1 MTSSP
6 TSSDSSLEEE
16 KFLKPEDVEEC
27 IPPKELEMMI
37 EEKKVG
43 TLDDF
48 VTLRWYCMLVLLMA
62 ELTAFTATASSKV
75 MVFAESSLAIVV
87 FISPSS
93 CPNTSGTPCIV
104 YFNISRLRCIQ
115 SETSSSWVSG
125 SSENSWPNGEWALIE
140 DGYIAR
146 FSRNCQEKKKG
157 KLDESHCWNIVIVKK
172 RKVVRGKKLN

>member
-75 MVFAESSLAIVV
+75 MVFAGELLFQSFDKLLLSKIAIIGCG
-87 FISPSS
+87 FISLTFFS
-93 CPNTSGTPCIV
+93 TSLISTPPPTCL
-104 YFNISRLRCIQ
+104 YQ
-115 SETSSSWVSG
+115 
-125 SSENSWPNGEWALIE
+125 
-140 DGYIAR
+140 
-146 FSRNCQEKKKG
+146 
-157 KLDESHCWNIVIVKK
+157 
-172 RKVVRGKKLN
+172 